1 MTIQITI
8 IGLGQ
13 IGASIGLALAT
24 HKEEIR
30 RVGHDKEPNAAK
42 RARDLGALDKVE
54 FNLHSAVQGADLVLL
69 TVPTDQIQET
79 MKLIAGDLKAGAVVM
94 DTAPVKEIVAAWAA
108 TLLPAQRY
116 YIGLTPV
123 LGPAYL
129 HTIDSGLDG
138 ARADLFK
145 GGLIAISAPPSTV
158 SDAIKMAADLTRL
171 LGAAPLFADPLEM
184 DGLMAATHLLPQL
197 LAAGLLNATLDQPG
211 WREGRKV
218 AGRAYAE
225 ATSPVVQLGSAQG
238 LAADVMLNRE
248 NTRRMLDS
256 ALAALLAIRKDIDDQ
271 DQEALAGR
279 LERAR
284 QGRAEWW
291 GQRQAADWASAE
303 VPPAEMPTRAGVF
316 GSLIGMKPKAK
327 K

>member
-24 HKEEIR
+24 QKEVIR
-30 RVGHDKEPNAAK
+30 RVGHDKEPNISK
-42 RARDLGALDKVE
+42 HARSLGALDKVE
-54 FNLHSAVQGADLVLL
+54 LNLHDAVQGADLVLL
-69 TVPTDQIQET
+69 TLPSDQIQET
-79 MKLIAGDLKAGAVVM
+79 MKLIAEDLKPGAVVM
-94 DTAPVKEIVAAWAA
+94 DTAPVKEIVATWAA

-123 LGPAYL
+123 LGSAYL
-129 HTIDSGLDG
+129 YTLDSGLDG

-145 GGLIAISAPPSTV
+145 GGLIAISTPPATV

-171 LGAAPLFADPLEM
+171 LGATPLFADPLEM

-197 LAAGLLNATLDQPG
+197 MAAGLLNATLDQPG

-225 ATSPVVQLGSAQG
+225 ATSPVVQLSNAQG
-238 LAADVMLNRE
+238 LATDVMLNRE

-256 ALAALLAIRKDIDDQ
+256 ALAALMAIRKDIEDQ
-271 DQEALAGR
+271 DLEALAGR

-303 VPPAEMPTRAGVF
+303 LPATEMPTSAGVF
-316 GSLIGMKPKAK
+316 GSLIGTKPKAK